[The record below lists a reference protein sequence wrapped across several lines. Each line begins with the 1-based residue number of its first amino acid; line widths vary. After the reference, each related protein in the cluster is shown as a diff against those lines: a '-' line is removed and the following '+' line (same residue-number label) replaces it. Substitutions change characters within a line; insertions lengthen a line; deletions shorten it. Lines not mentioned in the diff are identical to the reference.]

1 MNAKRDGNH
10 ATAIMGVADDGVT
23 LMPLL
28 VDPITNELLVLVEP
42 TSAGSTSSRITY
54 KRDENRVPVH
64 GGIGDAGEILPFLID
79 GNGNLLLDLI

>member
-10 ATAIMGVADDGVT
+10 ATTIMGVADDGVT

-28 VDPITNELLVLVEP
+28 VDPSTNELLVIIEP
-42 TSAGSTSSRITY
+42 TSAGSTAPRITY
-54 KRDENRVPVH
+54 RRDESRVPVH

-79 GNGNLLLDLI
+79 SNGNLLLDLI